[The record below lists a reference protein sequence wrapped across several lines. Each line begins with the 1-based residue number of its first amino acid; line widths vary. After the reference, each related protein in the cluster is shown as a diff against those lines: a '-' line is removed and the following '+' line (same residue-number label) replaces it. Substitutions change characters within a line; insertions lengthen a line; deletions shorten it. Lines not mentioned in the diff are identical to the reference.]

1 MGFNASQAYAI
12 EDFRRA
18 ARHRLPKSI
27 FDFYDGG
34 AEDELSLA
42 DNRSAFQRIRLLPQV
57 LRDVSWINTHALL
70 LGAQSRLPIAMA
82 PTGAVG
88 FGRPGADIALA
99 KAASSVGIPFT
110 LSTTATASIEKI
122 ANAAPGRLW
131 FQAYLL
137 RNKDFLGRMIERA
150 RVADYEALVVTV
162 DLPVGGKRERDFR
175 NDFSVPF
182 KFTPKN
188 IWGFAQRPAW
198 AFDLLRRGMPV
209 LENLT
214 GLAAPSASTSAIAP
228 SVGRNYDMA
237 FDWDD
242 LKKIRD
248 QWPRK
253 LIIKGILNPLDAVRV
268 ADIGCDALIVSNH
281 GGRQLDGAV
290 ATLDALPGVVAA
302 LQGRIPAL
310 LDGGIRRGS
319 DILKAL
325 ALGAQGVL
333 LGRATLFA
341 AVAAGEA
348 GASRALTILEDE
360 LIRSMRLCG
369 VRNISEI
376 DSSLIFK
383 S

>member
-110 LSTTATASIEKI
+110 LSTTATTSIEKI